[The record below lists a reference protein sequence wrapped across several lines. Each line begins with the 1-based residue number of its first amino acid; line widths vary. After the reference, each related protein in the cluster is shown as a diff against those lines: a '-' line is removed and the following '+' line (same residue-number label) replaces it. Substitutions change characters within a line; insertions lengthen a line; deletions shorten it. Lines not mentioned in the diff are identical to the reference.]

1 MTYKSQT
8 VSAIVI
14 TENNAATLER
24 ALSSLHWVDEL
35 IVFDRGSTDSTL
47 AIARGFT
54 EKVFFHPSNHLGIVR
69 RDALST
75 AKSDWL
81 LLVEPDEWVEEM
93 LRHEIDGVMLNTPA
107 HLNGYTIPRQLKFQ
121 NQWIKIPLGEAPKRV
136 LRLVRRTQ
144 WEIQDNWE
152 SSLKVGGD
160 TGKLDRPLGYAP
172 FNTVESLFS
181 AVNGLSTLAAY
192 QYLEKH
198 GTANGAQKPMN
209 LLIKTKLEA
218 WRQFFLKGGLF
229 KGMTGQTLAM
239 ANTVEVF
246 LKYAKIRA
254 LTTKQG

>member
-14 TENNAATLER
+14 TENNALTLER

-54 EKVFFHPSNHLGIVR
+54 DKVFFHPSHNPSIIR

-75 AKSDWL
+75 AKCDWL

-107 HLNGYTIPRQLKFQ
+107 NLSGFTVPRQLKYQ
-121 NQWIKIPLGEAPKRV
+121 NQWVTIPLGEEPKRV
-136 LRLVRRTQ
+136 LRLVRRKQ
-144 WEIQDNWE
+144 WQILDDWE
-152 SSLKVGGD
+152 ASLKVDGNI
-160 TGKLDRPLGYAP
+160 GKLDRPLGYAP
-172 FNTVESLFS
+172 YSTVESLFS
-181 AVNGLSTLAAY
+181 AINGLSTLAAY
-192 QYLEKH
+192 KYLETH
-198 GTANGAQKPMN
+198 GTSNGAQKPMN
-209 LLIKTKLEA
+209 LLLKTKLEG
-218 WRQFFLKGGLF
+218 WKQFFLKGGLF
-229 KGMTGQTLAM
+229 KGVSGQTLAM
-239 ANTVEVF
+239 ANTLQVF

-254 LTTKQG
+254 LTTRG

>member
-35 IVFDRGSTDSTL
+35 IVFDRGSTDGTL

-54 EKVFFHPSNHLGIVR
+54 DKVFFHPTGNLGILR

-75 AKSDWL
+75 GKCDWL
-81 LLVEPDEWVEEM
+81 LLVEPDEWIEEM

-107 HLNGYTIPRQLKFQ
+107 HLNGYTILRQLKFQ
-121 NQWIKIPLGEAPKRV
+121 NQWVSLPLGETPKRV

-144 WEIQDNWE
+144 WEVLDDWE
-152 SSLKVGGD
+152 ASLKVGGD
-160 TGKLDRPLGYAP
+160 VGKLDRPLGYAP
-172 FNTVESLFS
+172 YNTVESLFS
-181 AVNGLSTLAAY
+181 AINGLSTLAAY
-192 QYLEKH
+192 HYLERH
-198 GTANGAQKPMN
+198 GTSNGAQKPMN
-209 LLIKTKLEA
+209 LILKTKLEG
-218 WRQFFLKGGLF
+218 WNQFFMKGGLF
-229 KGMTGQTLAM
+229 KGITGQTLAM
-239 ANTVEVF
+239 ANTLAVF

-254 LTTKQG
+254 LTVKG